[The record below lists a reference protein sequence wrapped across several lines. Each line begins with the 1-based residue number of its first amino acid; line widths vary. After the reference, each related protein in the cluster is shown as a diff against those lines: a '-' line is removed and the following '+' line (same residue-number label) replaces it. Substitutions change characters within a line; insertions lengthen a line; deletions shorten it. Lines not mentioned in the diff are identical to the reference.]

1 MILAIT
7 VGRVFAYIGMC
18 FTGLILGAL
27 VALAIIVTD
36 IRKRLRSAPTD
47 DYLEELP
54 PEDIKHLQ
62 RYISNCEDA
71 TEKILRKSFRKKK
84 RLLIL
89 KLIDKIKERS
99 KNKKLKNTPIEPPD
113 GAQENDVVEEKVSY
127 KERLWYPFYLLAH
140 NIAVLYKGEEPL
152 AFLELNEKD
161 IFGIIGKITN
171 AIERL
176 LDGVGIDYVKKVKAS
191 FILETMNIVRV
202 IMTPF
207 GNKTVKSAFK
217 TSLQAYSEVMK
228 IKNAISIN
236 PFYYL
241 RKALSKR
248 INAELTVE
256 CVKCAIDVLAIEI
269 VKIYS

>member
-1 MILAIT
+1 MILSISI
-7 VGRVFAYIGMC
+7 GRIFAYIGMSL
-18 FTGLILGAL
+18 TGLIFGAL
-27 VALAIIVTD
+27 VAISIIVTN
-36 IRKRLRSAPTD
+36 IRKKLRAASTE

-54 PEDIKHLQ
+54 PEDLQHLQ
-62 RYISNCEDA
+62 RYISNCENS
-71 TEKILRKSFRKKK
+71 TEKLLRQKFRKKK

-89 KLIDKIKERS
+89 KLIERIKEK
-99 KNKKLKNTPIEPPD
+99 KNKKNPVEPTDDNEEPE
-113 GAQENDVVEEKVSY
+113 QIEEKVPY
-127 KERLWYPFYLLAH
+127 NQRLWYPFYLLAH

-152 AFLELNEKD
+152 AFLELNEND
-161 IFGIIGKITN
+161 IFGIIKKVTE

-176 LDGVGIDYVKKVKAS
+176 LDGVGIDYIKKIKAS

-217 TSLQAYSEVMK
+217 TSMQAYSEAMK
-228 IKNAISIN
+228 IKNAISLN
-236 PFYYL
+236 PFYHL

-256 CVKCAIDVLAIEI
+256 CVKCGIDVLAIEI
-269 VKIYS
+269 VKIYNK